1 VEIAGVVMLITP
13 AIFLFANHSSKIK
26 ATLIERAP
34 VMIAIGSDHGG
45 VELKDYLVG
54 FLCSRGVEV
63 RDFGTQGRE
72 SVDYPDF
79 GREVSLRVARGEAE
93 RGILICTT
101 GIGMSIAAN
110 KFPGVRAALVVDLDS
125 ARTSREHNDAN
136 ILVLSGAKTK
146 KPVAQ
151 EIVETWLETSFAGGR
166 HQRRVEKITQIEQDL
181 GIRINNVQT
190 EK

>member
-1 VEIAGVVMLITP
+1 
-13 AIFLFANHSSKIK
+13 
-26 ATLIERAP
+26 
-34 VMIAIGSDHGG
+34 
-45 VELKDYLVG
+45 
-54 FLCSRGVEV
+54 
-63 RDFGTQGRE
+63 
-72 SVDYPDF
+72 
-79 GREVSLRVARGEAE
+79 
-93 RGILICTT
+93 
-101 GIGMSIAAN
+101 
-110 KFPGVRAALVVDLDS
+110 LVVDLDS

-190 EK
+190 KK

>member
-1 VEIAGVVMLITP
+1 
-13 AIFLFANHSSKIK
+13 
-26 ATLIERAP
+26 
-34 VMIAIGSDHGG
+34 
-45 VELKDYLVG
+45 
-54 FLCSRGVEV
+54 
-63 RDFGTQGRE
+63 
-72 SVDYPDF
+72 
-79 GREVSLRVARGEAE
+79 
-93 RGILICTT
+93 
-101 GIGMSIAAN
+101 MSIAAN

-151 EIVETWLETSFAGGR
+151 EILETWLETSFAGGR

>member
-1 VEIAGVVMLITP
+1 MLITP

-26 ATLIERAP
+26 ATLIERAS

-79 GREVSLRVARGEAE
+79 GREVSLRVAQGEAE

-136 ILVLSGAKTK
+136 ILVLKRGEDEKTSSTRDSRN
-146 KPVAQ
+146 VARN
-151 EIVETWLETSFAGGR
+151 LL
-166 HQRRVEKITQIEQDL
+166 RRW
-181 GIRINNVQT
+181 
-190 EK
+190 

>member
-1 VEIAGVVMLITP
+1 
-13 AIFLFANHSSKIK
+13 
-26 ATLIERAP
+26 
-34 VMIAIGSDHGG
+34 MIVIGSDHGG

-63 RDFGTQGRE
+63 RDFGTQGPE

-79 GREVSLRVARGEAE
+79 GREVSLRVAQGEAE
-93 RGILICTT
+93 RGILICTS

-151 EIVETWLETSFAGGR
+151 EIVETWLETPFAGGR